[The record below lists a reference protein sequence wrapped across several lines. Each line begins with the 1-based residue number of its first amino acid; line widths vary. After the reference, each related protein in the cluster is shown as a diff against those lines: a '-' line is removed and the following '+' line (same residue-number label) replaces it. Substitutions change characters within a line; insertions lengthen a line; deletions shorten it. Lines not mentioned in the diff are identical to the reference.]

1 MNRQL
6 NNIALLFSGQVLI
19 KSSSFLKQL
28 IMAFFLGVSGR
39 IDVLLVA
46 QIIPNIIGS
55 MISGGAGELL
65 VTKSNIDHESNSKYV
80 TQYTFL
86 TVVIISIVLCGYWLS
101 IPIFNDL
108 LEVKKNDHYLFLN
121 LTFLLI
127 LSKVFGSIVSCLQQL
142 LYLKK
147 SI

>member
-28 IMAFFLGVSGR
+28 IMAYFLGVSGK
-39 IDVLLVA
+39 IDLLLVA

-65 VTKSNIDHESNSKYV
+65 VTKSNIDDKSKGNYV
-80 TQYTFL
+80 TLYTFL
-86 TVVIISIVLCGYWLS
+86 TVIVTSIILCATYWLS
-101 IPIFNDL
+101 IPIFSHT
-108 LEVKKNDHYLFLN
+108 LEVNK
-121 LTFLLI
+121 I
-127 LSKVFGSIVSCLQQL
+127 IQP
-142 LYLKK
+142 
-147 SI
+147 